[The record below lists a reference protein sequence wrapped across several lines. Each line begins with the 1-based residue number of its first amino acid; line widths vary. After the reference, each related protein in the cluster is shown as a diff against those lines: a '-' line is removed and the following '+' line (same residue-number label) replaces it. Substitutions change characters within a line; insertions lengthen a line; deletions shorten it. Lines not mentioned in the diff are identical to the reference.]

1 MEFAGNDLIYLS
13 KIKKEKVEKY
23 KKIEKPNEKMKVDNS
38 NSEDSDEEY
47 LSVDSNNFNIDLEKS
62 QLNSPMNLN
71 AAPGVK
77 FKKAIDTNA
86 CVIRYK
92 ALEEEPESCL
102 PQFYQCKKCN
112 AYLNKYSKLIP
123 MGEKNKYEWKCEF
136 CFNINKDLFIEELN
150 LPTKECIEKTI
161 LEPPT
166 IKEENKEDD
175 DSSLIFCLDN
185 SGSMSAGYE
194 INKELSQ
201 RFKKIRG
208 SNISR
213 RISRLE
219 MVKLSVEN
227 IINSLLKKSPKVKVG
242 LVTFASQIKVKGDC
256 LSNVIIVK
264 DLDNES
270 KLQSLGKENT
280 NLIKTGINESSNEI
294 LKSLR
299 EIKEEGNTAL
309 GPAVLLS
316 LSLLNEAKKGS
327 RIFVCTDG
335 QSNEGIGNLYNTQE
349 AIHFYTKIGNIAKA
363 KGVVI
368 SLITFEDSESL
379 IDILKPMVENSG
391 GDIFRVNPEYILD
404 EVNDFLENK
413 AIASDVE
420 IQINLNKS
428 MTFRDEEKKDLK
440 NDNSTI
446 INKIGNVTKEKESY
460 FELKFKNAK
469 KLADIHEINFNEL
482 NNLIF
487 QSVIFYSKKNG
498 GKYIR
503 IITKNLKVSDNK
515 EEIIKKANL
524 NIISTLQIQ
533 KSAKLAGKGKL
544 MDAQAQIHI
553 ARNFLNNNINFNN
566 NLQIYNQF
574 NSNMNNFNN
583 NLSNMNMNNMMMNN
597 MNMNNMMRMN
607 NMMMNNMNNNMNMNN
622 MMMNNMNMNNNM
634 NNMNMNNMMM
644 NNMNNMM
651 MNNNMNN
658 MNMNNMMMNNNM
670 NNMMMNNMNN
680 MNNDLI
686 SGQIY
691 NLSNTSENR
700 QNMMYQRNKK

>member
-1 MEFAGNDLIYLS
+1 MEIN
-13 KIKKEKVEKY
+13 
-23 KKIEKPNEKMKVDNS
+23 NS
-38 NSEDSDEEY
+38 NSEDSDEEF
-47 LSVDSNNFNIDLEKS
+47 LSVDSNNFNIDLEKPQS
-62 QLNSPMNLN
+62 NIPMNLN

-92 ALEEEPESCL
+92 TLEEEPESCL
-102 PQFYQCKKCN
+102 PQSYQCKKCN

-123 MGEKNKYEWKCEF
+123 MGEKNKYDWKCEF
-136 CFNINKDLFIEELN
+136 CFNENKDLFIEEIN
-150 LPTKECIEKTI
+150 LPKNECVEKII
-161 LEPPT
+161 LAPPT
-166 IKEENKEDD
+166 MEEENKEDD

-185 SGSMSAGYE
+185 SGSMSASYH
-194 INKELSQ
+194 INEELEQ
-201 RFKKIRG
+201 KFNKIRG
-208 SNISR
+208 SNIRGS
-213 RISRLE
+213 ISRLE

-227 IINSLLKKSPKVKVG
+227 IINSLLKKSPKVKAG
-242 LVTFASQIKVKGDC
+242 LVTFESKVEVKGDC

-264 DLDNES
+264 DIDNES

-280 NLIKTGINESSNEI
+280 NLIKSGINESSKAI

-299 EIKEEGNTAL
+299 EIKEEGCTAL

-316 LSLLNEAKKGS
+316 LFLLNDAKKGS

-335 QSNEGIGNLYNTQE
+335 ESNEGIGGIYNRQE
-349 AIHFYTKIGNIAKA
+349 AIHFYTRIGNIAKE

-368 SLITFEDSESL
+368 SLITFEDSESE
-379 IDILKPMVENSG
+379 INILKNMVQNSG

-420 IQINLNKS
+420 IQMNLNKS

-440 NDNSTI
+440 NDDPTI

-469 KLADIHEINFNEL
+469 KLADIQEINFNEL

-487 QSVIFYSKKNG
+487 QSVIFYTKKNG
-498 GKYIR
+498 GKYVR

-515 EEIIKKANL
+515 EEITKKANL

-553 ARNFLNNNINFNN
+553 ARTFLNNNINFNN
-566 NLQIYNQF
+566 NRQIYH
-574 NSNMNNFNN
+574 
-583 NLSNMNMNNMMMNN
+583 
-597 MNMNNMMRMN
+597 
-607 NMMMNNMNNNMNMNN
+607 
-622 MMMNNMNMNNNM
+622 
-634 NNMNMNNMMM
+634 
-644 NNMNNMM
+644 
-651 MNNNMNN
+651 
-658 MNMNNMMMNNNM
+658 
-670 NNMMMNNMNN
+670 
-680 MNNDLI
+680 
-686 SGQIY
+686 
-691 NLSNTSENR
+691 
-700 QNMMYQRNKK
+700 

>member
-13 KIKKEKVEKY
+13 KIKKEKIEKY
-23 KKIEKPNEKMKVDNS
+23 KKIEKPEEKMKIDNS

-47 LSVDSNNFNIDLEKS
+47 LSVDSNNFNIDLENSKS
-62 QLNSPMNLN
+62 NIPMNLN

-92 ALEEEPESCL
+92 TLEEEPESCL
-102 PQFYQCKKCN
+102 SQSYQCKKCN

-123 MGEKNKYEWKCEF
+123 MGENNKYEWKCEF
-136 CFNINKDLFIEELN
+136 CFNENKDLFIEEIN
-150 LPTKECIEKTI
+150 LPKNECVEKII

-166 IKEENKEDD
+166 MKEENKEDD

-185 SGSMSAGYE
+185 SGSMSVSYHITA
-194 INKELSQ
+194 ELEQ
-201 RFKKIRG
+201 KFNKIRG
-208 SNISR
+208 S
-213 RISRLE
+213 ISRLE

-227 IINSLLKKSPKVKVG
+227 IINSLLKKSPKVKAG
-242 LVTFASQIKVKGDC
+242 LVTFESKVEVKGDC

-280 NLIKTGINESSNEI
+280 NLIKSGINESSKEI

-299 EIKEEGNTAL
+299 EIKQEGCTAL

-316 LSLLNEAKKGS
+316 LFLLNDAKKGS

-335 QSNEGIGNLYNTQE
+335 ESNEGIGSIHNRQE
-349 AIHFYTKIGNIAKA
+349 AIHFYTKIGNIAKE

-368 SLITFEDSESL
+368 SLITFEDSESE
-379 IDILKPMVENSG
+379 IDILKNMVQNSG

-413 AIASDVE
+413 AIASEVE
-420 IQINLNKS
+420 IQMNLNKS

-440 NDNSTI
+440 NDDSTI

-469 KLADIHEINFNEL
+469 KLADIQEINFNEL

-487 QSVIFYSKKNG
+487 QSVIFYTKKNG

-524 NIISTLQIQ
+524 NIVSTLQIQ

-553 ARNFLNNNINFNN
+553 ARNFLNNNSNFNN
-566 NLQIYNQF
+566 NHQIYHQF

-583 NLSNMNMNNMMMNN
+583 SLSSMNSMNNMMGMNN
-597 MNMNNMMRMN
+597 MNMMG
-607 NMMMNNMNNNMNMNN
+607 
-622 MMMNNMNMNNNM
+622 MNNMNMM
-634 NNMNMNNMMM
+634 GM

-651 MNNNMNN
+651 G
-658 MNMNNMMMNNNM
+658 
-670 NNMMMNNMNN
+670 MNNMNN
-680 MNNDLI
+680 MNINMNSDLI

-691 NLSNTSENR
+691 SLSNTSENR
-700 QNMMYQRNKK
+700 QNKMYQRNKK

>member
-13 KIKKEKVEKY
+13 KIKKEKIEKY
-23 KKIEKPNEKMKVDNS
+23 KKIEKPDDKMKIDNPK
-38 NSEDSDEEY
+38 SEDSDEEY
-47 LSVDSNNFNIDLEKS
+47 LSVDSNNFNIDLEKPQS
-62 QLNSPMNLN
+62 NIPMNLN

-92 ALEEEPESCL
+92 TLEEEPESCL
-102 PQFYQCKKCN
+102 PQSYQCKKCN

-136 CFNINKDLFIEELN
+136 CFNENKDLFIEEIN
-150 LPTKECIEKTI
+150 LPKNECVEKII
-161 LEPPT
+161 LAPPT
-166 IKEENKEDD
+166 MKEENKEDD

-185 SGSMSAGYE
+185 SGSMSFSYH
-194 INKELSQ
+194 INEELEQ
-201 RFKKIRG
+201 KFNKIRG
-208 SNISR
+208 SNIRGS
-213 RISRLE
+213 ISRLE

-227 IINSLLKKSPKVKVG
+227 IINSLLKKSPKVKAG
-242 LVTFASQIKVKGDC
+242 LVTFESKVEVKGDC

-264 DLDNES
+264 DIDNES

-280 NLIKTGINESSNEI
+280 NLIKSGINESSKEI

-299 EIKEEGNTAL
+299 KIKQEGSTAL

-316 LSLLNEAKKGS
+316 LFLLNDVKKGS

-335 QSNEGIGNLYNTQE
+335 ESNEGIGSIYNRQE
-349 AIHFYTKIGNIAKA
+349 AIHFYTRIGNIAKE

-368 SLITFEDSESL
+368 SLITFEDSESE
-379 IDILKPMVENSG
+379 IDILKNMVQNSG

-420 IQINLNKS
+420 IQMNLNKS

-440 NDNSTI
+440 NDDSTI

-469 KLADIHEINFNEL
+469 KLADIQEINFNEL

-487 QSVIFYSKKNG
+487 QSVIFYTKKNG
-498 GKYIR
+498 GKYVR

-515 EEIIKKANL
+515 EEITKKANL

-553 ARNFLNNNINFNN
+553 ARTFLNNNINFNN
-566 NLQIYNQF
+566 NRQIYHQF

-583 NLSNMNMNNMMMNN
+583 SLTSMNSMNNMMGMN
-597 MNMNNMMRMN
+597 NMNNMMRMN
-607 NMMMNNMNNNMNMNN
+607 NMNN
-622 MMMNNMNMNNNM
+622 MMG
-634 NNMNMNNMMM
+634 M

-651 MNNNMNN
+651 G
-658 MNMNNMMMNNNM
+658 
-670 NNMMMNNMNN
+670 MNNMNN
-680 MNNDLI
+680 MNINMNSDLI